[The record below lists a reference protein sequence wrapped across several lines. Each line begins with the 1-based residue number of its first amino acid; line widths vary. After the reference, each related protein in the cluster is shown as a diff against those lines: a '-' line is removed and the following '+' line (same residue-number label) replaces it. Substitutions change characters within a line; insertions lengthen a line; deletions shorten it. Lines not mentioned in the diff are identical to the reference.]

1 MLKLSALEFFLRAI
15 PESFLIIFAVYAFSK
30 TAIEVKRYSL
40 SSIIFSIMIY
50 IIRLLP
56 IHYGVHTILGIIL
69 IIILTVNINKIDIIK
84 SIQAVILT
92 VILQFICEG
101 INIFII
107 QNIFKMDINY
117 VFNKPVLKILYGIPS
132 LIIFGCIIIMYYT
145 KVLKRKR

>member
-1 MLKLSALEFFLRAI
+1 MLKISALEYFFRAI

-30 TAIEVKRYSL
+30 TTMEVKRYSL
-40 SSIIFSIMIY
+40 SSIIFSVMIY
-50 IIRLLP
+50 IIRSLP

-145 KVLKRKR
+145 KVLKRKG